1 MSTND
6 RKKIVEDSPTMRSV
20 ALVSPPLMPL
30 MQPLTPLKVSS
41 SVETKLYTTPVNN
54 KSAAIVRFPAF
65 PDDYFLERTHVRI
78 HDATAEEVMS
88 RVSAI
93 LDHESIATTYD
104 HKEVSIACESV
115 DHVEFVMRFFQTDDD
130 CLIVEAQRCC
140 GCSFSFHQLAKCV
153 LRSAKGLPST
163 SAARPLPLPK
173 CLPPVSEEEQQSC
186 INEGIE
192 IAISLMKQGSLD
204 AQLMAL
210 ESLSQMSHGSPAA
223 AAMIFKNTELFDFI
237 LSFAQLPTNNDYEM
251 ERSNECQMH
260 RAAMKV
266 IANCLESV
274 HSNLEVKCRD
284 ALLNDALLASLLSE
298 VSVGHEKPHE
308 ACQAIRVLQVLA
320 QVSAETKQRI
330 QVHLPVAEDYRHA
343 RLGELAQQLYR
354 TWEH

>member
-1 MSTND
+1 
-6 RKKIVEDSPTMRSV
+6 
-20 ALVSPPLMPL
+20 
-30 MQPLTPLKVSS
+30 
-41 SVETKLYTTPVNN
+41 
-54 KSAAIVRFPAF
+54 
-65 PDDYFLERTHVRI
+65 
-78 HDATAEEVMS
+78 
-88 RVSAI
+88 
-93 LDHESIATTYD
+93 
-104 HKEVSIACESV
+104 
-115 DHVEFVMRFFQTDDD
+115 MRFFQTDDD

-163 SAARPLPLPK
+163 SAARPLSLPK
-173 CLPPVSEEEQQSC
+173 SLPPVSEEEQQSC

-210 ESLSQMSHGSPAA
+210 ESLSQMSHGNPAA
-223 AAMIFKNTELFDFI
+223 AALILENKELFNFL
-237 LSFAQLPTNNDYEM
+237 LSFAQITAKDYET

-260 RAAMKV
+260 RAAMTV
-266 IANCLESV
+266 IANCLESLHPNV
-274 HSNLEVKCRD
+274 ESKCRD
-284 ALLNDALLASLLSE
+284 ALLGDAILASLLSE